1 MTRPKYAAI
10 NINFD
15 SLGEAYG
22 FPTDYRD
29 PSFHEVAD
37 RLLDI
42 ADRYGFKYSIYII
55 AKDLERP
62 ENRAAVKRWAEL
74 GHEIGNHT
82 YSHPVNLGTLPPE
95 QMRDEITRAHR
106 LIEDTVGKAP
116 KGFIAPVWATGEGVL
131 KTLIE
136 LGYEYDTSA
145 FPSWLMYPS
154 IAKITLN
161 HLGNERM
168 GSFLRRKDFGFNLL
182 GSRQPYLSEGSLFA
196 KPVDPSQPHLTVL
209 PIPTTPARVA
219 CWHTLAFMFDFKR
232 YEAMVQSCLRSL
244 DTFYYLL
251 HPADMVAPEDLD
263 PNMKL
268 HLERVEVPVST
279 KVQYLERAIEMILAD
294 GREIVTM
301 QQLAQHAHDRLSLGL
316 HAAAG

>member
-1 MTRPKYAAI
+1 MNSSKKYAAI

-37 RLLDI
+37 RLLEI
-42 ADRYGFKYSIYII
+42 ADRYGFKFSIYII

-62 ENRAAVKRWAEL
+62 ENRAAVKRWAAL

-82 YSHPVNLGTLPPE
+82 YSHPVNLGTLPPS
-95 QMRDEITRAHR
+95 QLHQEIEGAHR
-106 LIEDTVGKAP
+106 LIEDTVGVAP
-116 KGFIAPVWATGEGVL
+116 KGFIAPVWATSSAVL
-131 KTLIE
+131 EKLIE
-136 LGYEYDTSA
+136 LDYEYDTSS

-168 GSFLRRKDFGFNLL
+168 WSFLQRKDFGFNLL
-182 GSRQPYLSEGSLFA
+182 GSRKPYLTNGSLFPGKFDA
-196 KPVDPSQPHLTVL
+196 ARGHLTVL
-209 PIPTTPARVA
+209 PIPTTPARMA
-219 CWHTLAFMFDFKR
+219 CWHTLAFMFDWKR

-251 HPADMVAPEDLD
+251 HPADMVQQADLD
-263 PNMKL
+263 PSMKL
-268 HLERVEVPVST
+268 HLERLDVPLHT
-279 KVQYLERAIEMILAD
+279 KIQYFERAIEMILAD

-301 QQLAQHAHDRLSLGL
+301 RELAQDARNRLSHS
-316 HAAAG
+316 HAA

>member
-1 MTRPKYAAI
+1 MSSTKYAAI

-22 FPTDYRD
+22 FPNDYRD

-37 RLLDI
+37 RLFDI

-62 ENRAAVKRWAEL
+62 ENRAAVRRWAEM

-82 YSHPVNLGTLPPE
+82 YSHPVNLGTLPRD
-95 QMRDEITRAHR
+95 QMQDEIRRAHQ
-106 LIEDTVGKAP
+106 LIEEAAGAPP
-116 KGFIAPVWATGEGVL
+116 KGFIAPVWATGAQVL
-131 KTLIE
+131 ETLIE
-136 LGYEYDTSA
+136 LGYEYDTSS

-161 HLGNERM
+161 HLGNARM
-168 GSFLRRKDFGFNLL
+168 GSFLRRKDFGFNLV
-182 GSRQPYLSEGSLFA
+182 GSRQPYLTNGSLFA
-196 KPVDPSQPHLTVL
+196 RHVDPRRPHLTVL
-209 PIPTTPARVA
+209 PLPTTPTRMA
-219 CWHTLAFMFDFKR
+219 CWHTLAFMFPWKR
-232 YEAMVQSCLRSL
+232 YEALVQSCLRSL

-263 PNMKL
+263 PKMKL
-268 HLERVEVPVST
+268 HLERVEVPIST
-279 KVQYLERAIEMILAD
+279 KIEYLERAVEMILAD
-294 GREIVTM
+294 GRQIVTM
-301 QQLAQHAHDRLSLGL
+301 RQLAQRAHDRLSLDL